1 MSKLLSLPFDT
12 SLSELF
18 EDILPAEFQQFPK
31 REDATIRP
39 AIMHIEGDDGGTW
52 SFRQV
57 DGKAEVFLGNA
68 DDPIVQVTVTESD
81 FRELLLGTVRDRLV
95 DEAGGITKV
104 DELLR
109 GTPLSLLMLSEAEVD
124 ALLNAVQGDLQ
135 IVVDDQDEYT
145 SYTIT
150 LTFGG
155 NAPKIDSPRTKLT
168 IELGDWIELYKGG
181 INPQQAFMQGKIRME
196 GDISMPMTLMQLA
209 NNRERE

>member
-1 MSKLLSLPFDT
+1 MSNLLSLPFDT

-18 EDILPAEFQQFPK
+18 EDILPAEFVQFPK

-39 AIMHIEGDDGGTW
+39 AVVHVLGDDGGTW

-57 DGKAEVFLGNA
+57 DGTAEVSLGNA
-68 DDPIVQVTVTESD
+68 DAPIVQITMTEND

-95 DEAGGITKV
+95 EEAGGAAKV
-104 DELLR
+104 DELLQ

-135 IVVDDQDEYT
+135 IVVDDQDEYA

-150 LTFGG
+150 ITFGG
-155 NAPKIDSPRTKLT
+155 EAPNVDSPRTKLT
-168 IELGDWIELYKGG
+168 IELSDWIDLNKGG
-181 INPQQAFMQGKIRME
+181 IDPQQAFMQGKIRME

-209 NNRERE
+209 NNR